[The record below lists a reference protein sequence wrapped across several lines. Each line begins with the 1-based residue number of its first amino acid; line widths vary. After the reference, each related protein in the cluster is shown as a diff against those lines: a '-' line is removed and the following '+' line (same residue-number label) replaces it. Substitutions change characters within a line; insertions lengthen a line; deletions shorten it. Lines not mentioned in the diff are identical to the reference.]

1 MLNLVLVILAIVSAI
16 LFTMTIISFV
26 SSTKK
31 RNHYR
36 ECMGTIVRIWKRE
49 SPGESANQ
57 QIISP
62 IISYTVCGKKYE
74 IVGIGYL
81 ANMKIG
87 QEAAILYD
95 EDDPSKAVMKK
106 GLYFMSFITGIA
118 SFTFAAV
125 FIIMAALKYAG
136 LISF

>member
-1 MLNLVLVILAIVSAI
+1 MLNLFLIILPIVSAI
-16 LFTMTIISFV
+16 LFTVMIISFV
-26 SSTKK
+26 SDTKK

-36 ECMGTIVRIWKRE
+36 ECTGTIERIWKRT
-49 SPGESANQ
+49 SPGEPSNH

-74 IVGIGYL
+74 IVGTSYST
-81 ANMKIG
+81 NMEIG
-87 QEAAILYD
+87 QKVVILYD
-95 EDDPSKAVMKK
+95 EDDPAKAIMKK
-106 GLYFMSFITGIA
+106 GLYFMSFVTGIVGLA
-118 SFTFAAV
+118 FTAA